1 MRKTNSYSTWHEI
14 SVRKYFWPSLS
25 WILAPSGLF
34 FRGARGRVVA
44 LAKKRRLWRRSTLL
58 CSPSSERRWQLHLP
72 KTVQKCNCL
81 VNAGH
86 NSCQRPWK
94 TTIRENTLRKKLF
107 IQFIKGWVA
116 KSYANLDWQS
126 IANLFAAASCRS
138 HTQPFS
144 LDMIMIKRHIVALYL
159 SRLLFAK
166 WASSNFSS
174 HRVFQ
179 QYKLIRSN
187 FSFYFLKRL
196 RVRIQIANYISDH
209 VSLKSTII
217 HKTWS

>member
-179 QYKLIRSN
+179 QYKLIRFN
-187 FSFYFLKRL
+187 FSFKTFEKVAGSNPNSKLYFRSCFFK
-196 RVRIQIANYISDH
+196 VNDNS
-209 VSLKSTII
+209 
-217 HKTWS
+217 

>member
-1 MRKTNSYSTWHEI
+1 MRRGLLRH
-14 SVRKYFWPSLS
+14 RPSLAA
-25 WILAPSGLF
+25 LTMGDYLF
-34 FRGARGRVVA
+34 SAR
-44 LAKKRRLWRRSTLL
+44 
-58 CSPSSERRWQLHLP
+58 CWQLHLP

-159 SRLLFAK
+159 TRLDYYY
-166 WASSNFSS
+166 ASLQNELLLTFLHIACFSS
-174 HRVFQ
+174 TNWLDPTFHLKPNFF
-179 QYKLIRSN
+179 KL
-187 FSFYFLKRL
+187 L
-196 RVRIQIANYISDH
+196 VRILIANYISDH
-209 VSLKSTII
+209 VALKFAMFHS
-217 HKTWS
+217 TWS

>member
-187 FSFYFLKRL
+187 FSFKTFEKVAGSNPNSKLYFRSCFFK
-196 RVRIQIANYISDH
+196 INDNS
-209 VSLKSTII
+209 
-217 HKTWS
+217 

>member
-187 FSFYFLKRL
+187 FSF
-196 RVRIQIANYISDH
+196 
-209 VSLKSTII
+209 
-217 HKTWS
+217 KTFEKVAGLNPNSKLYSRSSFFKVNDNS

>member
-1 MRKTNSYSTWHEI
+1 M
-14 SVRKYFWPSLS
+14 SVNPKLFLLIINNKEGL
-25 WILAPSGLF
+25 ILLHLAWNLGKKIFLAVLELDF
-34 FRGARGRVVA
+34 GTQRTLLRGARGRVVA

-138 HTQPFS
+138 HTHSHF
-144 LDMIMIKRHIVALYL
+144 
-159 SRLLFAK
+159 LLI
-166 WASSNFSS
+166 W
-174 HRVFQ
+174 
-179 QYKLIRSN
+179 L
-187 FSFYFLKRL
+187 
-196 RVRIQIANYISDH
+196 
-209 VSLKSTII
+209 
-217 HKTWS
+217 W

>member
-1 MRKTNSYSTWHEI
+1 MGETHPAKIKIFEMADQIIYVDVLITLREKKPATPHVIFKSLPPTIKRHLPRIFSIGAFHQSSNCFCLLSIIKMRKTNSYSTWHEI

-86 NSCQRPWK
+86 NSCQRP
-94 TTIRENTLRKKLF
+94 
-107 IQFIKGWVA
+107 
-116 KSYANLDWQS
+116 
-126 IANLFAAASCRS
+126 
-138 HTQPFS
+138 
-144 LDMIMIKRHIVALYL
+144 
-159 SRLLFAK
+159 
-166 WASSNFSS
+166 
-174 HRVFQ
+174 
-179 QYKLIRSN
+179 
-187 FSFYFLKRL
+187 
-196 RVRIQIANYISDH
+196 
-209 VSLKSTII
+209 
-217 HKTWS
+217 